1 MTFHAVAPASAPAAG
16 RDPSA
21 VLVSLPWT
29 TLTEPSLGLGL
40 LKAVLAQ
47 HSIPSQVKHI
57 NLFILR
63 YLHASTYFA
72 LSNVYA
78 LNDFLF
84 SQVLDPEVS
93 HKQHQLLRE
102 KVRELLDRGRVVRFG
117 GEDSFVEKLLR
128 LRNQIIPTFLG
139 EEADE
144 IAASGASLVGFTCM
158 FDQTIASL
166 ALASLIRKRAPEM
179 MLALGGYAVRPPAAE
194 MLLKSSPWIDAVCV
208 GEGEQTIVELAEAS
222 VGRRP
227 LSEVSGI
234 AYRSDGG
241 ETVETRMPPMV
252 NLTENPTPNFDDFF
266 IDIQTLASR
275 DEVDIKAVYL
285 PLENSRGCWWGQK
298 HHCTFCGIRDSDMA
312 FRWRPAEAV
321 LKTMDELSR
330 RYAVSAFRFSD
341 YILPYDYYKTLL
353 PQLAELGAPYRL
365 FGEIKANVNEER
377 FRLLDEAGF
386 EEVQPGIESFSS
398 TVLAKMAKG
407 VSAIQN
413 VHTLLMGRRR
423 GVEIRYN
430 LLYGF
435 PDDELDEYERMVE
448 WVRRIVHLDSPV
460 SYVPVQITRYAP
472 LQERPQDFGIDVAI
486 PDPTFDLVFSE
497 RYIRESGFDV
507 GAYCYYFQ
515 RPFENS
521 SQLARVY
528 AELQDIVED
537 WRLADKDQE
546 YWLYAETTT
555 DGAIIHDRRRA
566 GEETVYPID
575 VLHYDLLLR
584 CPEPTDRD
592 ALSQTILSSELNAAI
607 AELDRLGL
615 VVLEGEKVLSLLM
628 PGKTPPRPT
637 PYFLR
642 SAGATPMLPAVVAND
657 HRVTLDL
664 PPSTAASRAGD
675 RDHRVG

>member
-1 MTFHAVAPASAPAAG
+1 MTPARSD
-16 RDPSA
+16 RDPAA

-40 LKAVLAQ
+40 LKAILAENGV
-47 HSIPSQVKHI
+47 PSRVMHL
-57 NLFILR
+57 NLALLR
-63 YLHASTYFA
+63 EVHASTYFA

-84 SQVLDPEVS
+84 SHELAPEVT
-93 HKQHQLLRE
+93 HRQHQLLRH
-102 KVRELLDRGRVVRFG
+102 KVREMLDRGRVVRFG

-128 LRNQIIPTFLG
+128 LRNEIIPRFLRG
-139 EEADE
+139 SAEE
-144 IAASGASLVGFTCM
+144 IARSNASLVGFTCM

-166 ALASLIRKRAPEM
+166 ALAKVIREIAPDK
-179 MLALGGYAVRPPAAE
+179 MLALGGYAVRPPAGE
-194 MLLKSSPWIDAVCV
+194 MLLASAPWIDAICI

-227 LSEVSGI
+227 LAAVPGIVRRSADGEVVCNEM
-234 AYRSDGG
+234 APLVD
-241 ETVETRMPPMV
+241 
-252 NLTENPTPNFDDFF
+252 LAENPTPNFDDFF
-266 IDIQTLASR
+266 IDVQALSLD

-298 HHCTFCGIRDSDMA
+298 SHCTFCGIRDNDMG

-321 LKTMDELSR
+321 LQQMEELNH
-330 RYAVSAFRFSD
+330 RYGISAFRFSD
-341 YILPYDYYKTLL
+341 YILPYNYYKTLL
-353 PQLAELGAPYRL
+353 PTLAEMGAPYRL

-377 FRLLDEAGF
+377 FRLLEEAGF
-386 EEVQPGIESFSS
+386 EEVQPGIESFASS
-398 TVLAKMAKG
+398 VLSKMAKG

-413 VHTLLMGRRR
+413 VHTLMMGRRK

-435 PDDELDEYERMVE
+435 PDDEPEEYRRMVE

-472 LQERPQDFGIDVAI
+472 LQERPQDFGIETAV

-497 RYIRESGFDV
+497 RYLNETGFDI

-521 SQLARVY
+521 SRLVRVY
-528 AELQDIVED
+528 EELQDIVED
-537 WRLADKDQE
+537 WRLADKDQA
-546 YWLYAETTT
+546 YWLYAEPTV
-555 DGAIIHDRRRA
+555 DGAEIHDRRGPGPERCYTIDHQLLAILERCFEPTPKSVLA
-566 GEETVYPID
+566 G
-575 VLHYDLLLR
+575 LL
-584 CPEPTDRD
+584 PEPELESAVAALD
-592 ALSQTILSSELNAAI
+592 AK
-607 AELDRLGL
+607 GL
-615 VVLEGEKVLSLLM
+615 VVIEGDKVLSLLM
-628 PGKTPPRPT
+628 PGRTSPRPT

-642 SAGATPMLPAVVAND
+642 ATGTTP
-657 HRVTLDL
+657 TL
-664 PPSTAASRAGD
+664 PPELVHAST
-675 RDHRVG
+675 